1 MRMARQLL
9 EAVMN
14 REQLPLDKAQDRAAS
29 LILESLEKEPGK
41 AIKEASIRALF
52 DAFVN
57 YDGRLNGKLGNTEA
71 VQEAIKSSQFPK
83 ITGALIH
90 AKIMTQ
96 YQYKFGNVG
105 ILVDEVDS
113 NSQTE
118 TIPGFTSGTGMSEV
132 PQGIPY
138 DEGNFGEKYSQ
149 IKNYKFGH
157 IFSLTKELI
166 LFDKTNQ
173 LLSFAKTIGNRD
185 GMFRHAFIVQKATDQ
200 AVSATGEAAQT
211 SLNANGTATA
221 LYATDHSSYAE
232 YANDNLISGALTPDN
247 LAVAIQKLLN
257 MKDET
262 GEYIMTAPDTLLV
275 GPSLLVTAW
284 QITNAPGD
292 PNSANRKA
300 NAFAPGGVLSDQF
313 NIKSFNIVVSPYIT
327 DSAWYIGDF
336 KSSLRWQW
344 VWRPLTEVQTG
355 NSDAAFDRDVI
366 QRFKYS
372 WMGGCG
378 AIDFRTVVKSSG

>member
-1 MRMARQLL
+1 M
-9 EAVMN
+9 
-14 REQLPLDKAQDRAAS
+14 
-29 LILESLEKEPGK
+29 
-41 AIKEASIRALF
+41 LF
-52 DAFVN
+52 
-57 YDGRLNGKLGNTEA
+57 R
-71 VQEAIKSSQFPK
+71 S
-83 ITGALIH
+83 
-90 AKIMTQ
+90 
-96 YQYKFGNVG
+96 
-105 ILVDEVDS
+105 
-113 NSQTE
+113 
-118 TIPGFTSGTGMSEV
+118 TGMSEV

-173 LLSFAKTIGNRD
+173 ILGFAKTIGNRD
-185 GMFRHAFIVQKATDQ
+185 GMFRHAFIVQKVTDQ

-211 SLNANGTATA
+211 SLNVNGAAKA
-221 LYATDHSSYAE
+221 LYATDHSAYAE

-247 LAVAIQKLLN
+247 LTVAIQKLLN

-262 GEYIMTAPDTLLV
+262 GEFIMTAPDTLLV

-284 QITNAPGD
+284 QITHAPGNPD
-292 PNSANRKA
+292 TANRQA

-313 NIKSFNIVVSPYIT
+313 SIKSFNVVVSPYIVGST
-327 DSAWYIGDF
+327 WYIGDF

-344 VWRPLTEVQTG
+344 VWRPITEVQTG